1 MTTRTFDDLPN
12 REQDEFRDIC
22 VQAKLVPED
31 FNVSFTDEI
40 AGDIGVE
47 PRLRSVLVQFGSI
60 TRAYDGG
67 DEVPWTVQF
76 EEDVKANTFV

>member
-12 REQDEFRDIC
+12 SEQDEFRDIC

-40 AGDIGVE
+40 VGDIGVE
-47 PRLRSVLVQFGSI
+47 PRLRSVL
-60 TRAYDGG
+60 DGG

>member
-1 MTTRTFDDLPN
+1 MTTRTFDDLPDG
-12 REQDEFRDIC
+12 EQAEFLDIC
-22 VQAKLVPED
+22 AAAKLAPDE
-31 FNVSFTDEI
+31 FNVSFTNEI

-47 PRLRSVLVQFGSI
+47 PHLRSVLVQFGSI

-76 EEDVKANTFV
+76 EEDVKANIFV

>member
-1 MTTRTFDDLPN
+1 M
-12 REQDEFRDIC
+12 
-22 VQAKLVPED
+22 PEH

-40 AGDIGVE
+40 AGDVGVE
-47 PRLRSVLVQFGSI
+47 PHFRSVLVQFGSI

-67 DEVPWTVQF
+67 GEVPWTVQF

>member
-12 REQDEFRDIC
+12 SEQDEFRDIC

-40 AGDIGVE
+40 AGDTGVE
-47 PRLRSVLVQFGSI
+47 PPLRSVLVQFGSI
-60 TRAYDGG
+60 TRGL
-67 DEVPWTVQF
+67 
-76 EEDVKANTFV
+76 